1 MSTLARYVG
10 WPPPEELGALVRRA
24 QQGDDH
30 ARDDLL
36 TRLRSPFLAYF
47 SYRVPSDLAED
58 LTQVAL
64 LRIAGAIPRIVAQR
78 AHPYISAV
86 ARNLLR
92 TAYQRRARDA
102 RRYAADGRIEAA
114 ESGLALDLDLEYRE
128 LAQAIEQTAAT
139 LAPPLARVVLGLL
152 RGETTA
158 EIAAAQGVSPIT
170 IRTRLIRARAVLRR
184 ELRVYMEPLG
194 TGQPRDLTED
204 EALAL
209 PPERWRR
216 CRRDRSGQ

>member
-10 WPPPEELGALVRRA
+10 WPPPEELGALVHRA
-24 QQGDDH
+24 QQGDDQ

-36 TRLRSPFLAYF
+36 TRLRSPLLAYF
-47 SYRVPSDLAED
+47 SYRFPSDLAED

-64 LRIAGAIPRIVAQR
+64 LRIVHAIPRIVAER

-102 RRYAADGRIEAA
+102 RRYSADARIEAT
-114 ESGLALDLDLEYRE
+114 ESGLALDLDLEYRD
-128 LAQAIEQTAAT
+128 LAHAIEHTAAT
-139 LAPPLARVVLGLL
+139 LAPPLARIVLGLL
-152 RGETTA
+152 RGETAA
-158 EIAAAQGVSPIT
+158 EIAVAEGVSPIT
-170 IRTRLIRARAVLRR
+170 IRTRLVRARAMLRR
-184 ELRVYMEPLG
+184 ELRVYMEPLQ
-194 TGQPRDLTED
+194 TGQPRELTDD
-204 EALAL
+204 EAAAL

-216 CRRDRSGQ
+216 CRSI